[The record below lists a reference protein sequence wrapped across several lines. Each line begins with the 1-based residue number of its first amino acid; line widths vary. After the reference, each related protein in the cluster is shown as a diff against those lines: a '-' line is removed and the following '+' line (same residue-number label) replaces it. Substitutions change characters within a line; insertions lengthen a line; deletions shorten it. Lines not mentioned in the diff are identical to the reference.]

1 MRTRVGAAR
10 RDITPDFAVP
20 LGGFGQRVTLSEGV
34 RDPVEVTALCV
45 GVDDPVVMV
54 TADLIATSAL
64 VRAAVVARLEAELG
78 MRPER
83 IVMTATHTHS
93 APVPHDPSGASQENE
108 RFTAL
113 LVESTVAAVAEAL
126 STRREADLTSA
137 KGSVRIGFNR
147 WRPDSADMVDDRI
160 PVVVAL
166 DAESRVPLAVL
177 FGAGCHPTTLG
188 WDNMLI
194 SADYPGVAK
203 RIVNE
208 TFPGTVAMFMN
219 TTEGDVVP
227 ATSARRD
234 ALDPRGYTGND
245 GRATEEIGRTLATE
259 VIRVVG
265 EVAAAASQNN
275 DGRVAVAMAD
285 IPVMANTGR
294 FDSAEAETL
303 LTRSNVVLSAHLGE
317 SFAERVPPSRL
328 WAESSRVVVEAD
340 MSEEDMR
347 EVMVAC
353 CYHLGLTARKARGVG
368 PHTVTAPLQV
378 VTLDR
383 MQLLVMPGEVLVALG
398 RRWVDL
404 TGSQDAF
411 VVGLG
416 NAHLRYLPMRHHF
429 DEPGADRRYETIT
442 AGIAPGETD
451 RLLEEGAALL
461 AAARLTLPTTRN

>member
-1 MRTRVGAAR
+1 MMRTRVGAAR

-45 GVDDPVVMV
+45 GNDDPVIVI
-54 TADLIATSAL
+54 TADLIATAAP

-78 MRPER
+78 LRPER
-83 IVMTATHTHS
+83 VVMTATHSHS
-93 APVPHDPSGASQENE
+93 APVPHDPSGASEENA

-113 LVESTVAAVAEAL
+113 LVDSTVAAVTEAL
-126 STRREADLTSA
+126 STRRDANLVSA
-137 KGSVRIGFNR
+137 KGNARIGFNR
-147 WRPDSADMVDDRI
+147 WRPDSADMVDERI
-160 PVVVAL
+160 PVVVAI
-166 DAESRVPLAVL
+166 DASTGAPIAVL

-188 WDNMLI
+188 WDNMLV

-203 RIVNE
+203 RIVREN
-208 TFPGTVAMFMN
+208 FPGAVAMFVN

-234 ALDPRGYTGND
+234 ALDPRGYMGHD
-245 GRATEEIGRTLATE
+245 GRATEATGRLLADE
-259 VIRVVG
+259 VIRV
-265 EVAAAASQNN
+265 ARRITTAPL
-275 DGRVAVAMAD
+275 DDRHGRVAVAMAD
-285 IPVMANTGR
+285 IPVAANTGR
-294 FDSAEAETL
+294 FDDAEAEAL
-303 LTRSNVVLSAHLGE
+303 LARSTAVLSAHLGDGFE
-317 SFAERVPPSRL
+317 TRVPPSRL

-340 MSEEDMR
+340 MSDDEMR

-353 CYHLGLTARKARGVG
+353 CYHLGLTARKARGAG

-398 RRWVDL
+398 QRWVEL
-404 TGSQDAF
+404 TGSDDAF

-429 DEPGADRRYETIT
+429 EEHGADRRYETIT

-451 RLLEEGAALL
+451 RLLEEGSALL
-461 AAARLTLPTTRN
+461 ASAR